1 MKFYHASMSSRI
13 LRRYWEIFNEKLNVL
28 LSFAYTGPDFLEI
41 LITFRNTVSCVI
53 LDSGAWSVAKGN
65 VNLTVEELIAYL
77 KVNGHL
83 FDRFFNL
90 DSDFSTSGF
99 LNNIVN
105 QIKMERAGLRPVP
118 VVHNLFDHEIDFYVL
133 SGKYD
138 WIALGSSQ
146 TTNYD
151 DLAYA
156 VHRIKTG
163 NPDIKIHWFGGSRY
177 EWLCN
182 LPIASCDTSSWGMV
196 GKFGFIRYWNPHIP
210 EINKGNSIYT
220 SGVVKDVEEGKYEY
234 VTYPW
239 RKDLDAY
246 LHETFG
252 LTFRDLCGYDSA
264 FNMQLI
270 NTRYY
275 SELERRVNEERTRR
289 GIPLE

>member
-239 RKDLDAY
+239 RKILTLIFMKPLD
-246 LHETFG
+246 
-252 LTFRDLCGYDSA
+252 
-264 FNMQLI
+264 
-270 NTRYY
+270 
-275 SELERRVNEERTRR
+275 
-289 GIPLE
+289 